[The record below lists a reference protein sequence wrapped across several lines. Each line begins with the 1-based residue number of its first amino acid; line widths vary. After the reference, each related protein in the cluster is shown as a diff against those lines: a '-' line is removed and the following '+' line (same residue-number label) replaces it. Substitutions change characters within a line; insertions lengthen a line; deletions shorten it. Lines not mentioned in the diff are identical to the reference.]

1 MAKKIGKV
9 LLCAAAVG
17 SAVAAVCYFL
27 RKREQQNI
35 TEEDDYDDF
44 GDDLDEA
51 SDSSRS
57 YVPLNSETTDS
68 KSTEAQSGGDAPSQ
82 TASEE
87 TQKTDSFTPLT
98 EQVAQTADKAEEAVE
113 EFFDEDDDTD
123 QEPPVNEN

>member
-1 MAKKIGKV
+1 MAKKFGKV

-44 GDDLDEA
+44 SDDLDEA

-57 YVPLNSETTDS
+57 YVPLNSEATDS
-68 KSTEAQSGGDAPSQ
+68 K

-87 TQKTDSFTPLT
+87 TKEADSFTPLT

-113 EFFDEDDDTD
+113 EFFDEDDGTD
-123 QEPPVNEN
+123 QELPVNEN